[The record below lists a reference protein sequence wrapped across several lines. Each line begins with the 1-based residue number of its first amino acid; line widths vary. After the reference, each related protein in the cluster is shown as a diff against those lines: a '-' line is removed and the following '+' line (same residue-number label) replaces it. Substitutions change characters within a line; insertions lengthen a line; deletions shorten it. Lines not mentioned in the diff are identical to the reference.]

1 MSSCIGGRFV
11 RSLSNRRILRACL
24 LLKSPEFLENKMKQ
38 SFSGVRSRPSG
49 FTLIELL
56 VVMAVIGVLAG
67 LLFPA
72 VQSIRE
78 SARNKECLNNIRN
91 IVEAHAN
98 YEVTNRHYP
107 AGWLD
112 RRVAVPGVPDMDF
125 RYGWA
130 VLISGQI
137 ELDNLYK
144 TYNVRNQ
151 YWANPM
157 NQIWVDV
164 RTPVSTF
171 ICPSDPAPEASVVW
185 SGLVDTMGNPAEPA
199 KMNYCGNFGVGKIGG
214 VGRALGP
221 HLNYN
226 NPAPY
231 AGPGLG
237 SGALGDAFGIFCC
250 NSRVRHR
257 DITDG
262 HSSTIVFGERG
273 GSDWDHLNALNP
285 IQRDEYPNLLIRV
298 GIPKNTITPNCPLGA
313 PVAGLG
319 GDGSGQ
325 VGMGPLVQSTYFG
338 TGPDLLNTAGNPY
351 DPRDYQI
358 NAATDYDADGLNAY
372 SSGFSSAHP
381 GGANFAFSDGAT
393 RFLNSELDIKTFQ
406 QLLQRN
412 DGQVTKL
419 PF

>member
-1 MSSCIGGRFV
+1 MY
-11 RSLSNRRILRACL
+11 RSLNSAR
-24 LLKSPEFLENKMKQ
+24 Q
-38 SFSGVRSRPSG
+38 RPRG

-91 IVEAHAN
+91 IIEAYQN

-112 RRVAVPGVPDMDF
+112 RKVSGGPDMDF

-137 ELDNLYK
+137 ELDNLYR

-157 NQIWVDV
+157 DQVWVDA
-164 RTPVSTF
+164 RTPINTF

-185 SGLVDTMGNPAEPA
+185 SALMDTTMNPAECA

-214 VGRALGP
+214 VGRALGA
-221 HLNYN
+221 HFNYN

-257 DITDG
+257 DVTDG
-262 HSSTIVFGERG
+262 HTHTIVFGERG
-273 GSDWDHLNALNP
+273 GADWDHLNASNP
-285 IQRDEYPNLLIRV
+285 VQRDEYPNLLLRIGV
-298 GIPKNTITPNCPLGA
+298 PKSTITPNCPLGA
-313 PVAGLG
+313 PITGLG
-319 GDGSGQ
+319 GDGSSQ
-325 VGMGPLVQSTYFG
+325 VAMGPVVQSSYFG
-338 TGPDLLNTAGNPY
+338 TGPDLLNAVGNPI

-358 NAATDYDADGLNAY
+358 NAATDYDGDGLNAY
-372 SSGFSSAHP
+372 SSGYSSGHP
-381 GGANFAFSDGAT
+381 GGANFAFSDGST
-393 RFLNSELDIKTFQ
+393 RFLSSDLDIKTFQ

-412 DGQVTKL
+412 DGQVVNLTY
-419 PF
+419 